1 MDLSPLCLCLIPS
14 KLIWLCVQ
22 SCQNKY
28 GLIAESASANHGAL
42 RLLSSPAVCSQGR
55 GLDHKLQICTEDVQ
69 IFFFLLQFETVF
81 LYSFVSMVSGDLG
94 FAWRFSPLDM
104 PDQPM
109 LEILQTHFE
118 EEAFVCPQRK
128 PDKGGEQIKEQ
139 FPALPLQ
146 NCTGFNSVCVRPPT
160 IFSAVSIFSTPQPP
174 LTLPAL
180 LSVARAPRAS
190 WIRAPGFALVLVSLV
205 RRELEQSWR
214 ATSSFSLL
222 PPSLLVSILHIDHL
236 MPDSRRCLIWR
247 RFLFLFFASY
257 IAVEP
262 SCVNNHSIWKS
273 NSVFSLILIK
283 ITSICS

>member
-1 MDLSPLCLCLIPS
+1 MIVSRCAPLSFSAVVFLVWAGKAFLRRGPQPFLCPKPVKINVDLSPLCLCLIPS

-146 NCTGFNSVCVRPPT
+146 NCTGFNSVCVRPPSSLL
-160 IFSAVSIFSTPQPP
+160 SASSVRHNPRWPFRHYWA
-174 LTLPAL
+174 LPAR
-180 LSVARAPRAS
+180 RAPRGS
-190 WIRAPGFALVLVSLV
+190 VLPV
-205 RRELEQSWR
+205 
-214 ATSSFSLL
+214 
-222 PPSLLVSILHIDHL
+222 LH
-236 MPDSRRCLIWR
+236 
-247 RFLFLFFASY
+247 
-257 IAVEP
+257 
-262 SCVNNHSIWKS
+262 
-273 NSVFSLILIK
+273 
-283 ITSICS
+283 

>member
-1 MDLSPLCLCLIPS
+1 M
-14 KLIWLCVQ
+14 
-22 SCQNKY
+22 
-28 GLIAESASANHGAL
+28 
-42 RLLSSPAVCSQGR
+42 
-55 GLDHKLQICTEDVQ
+55 
-69 IFFFLLQFETVF
+69 LQFETVF

-104 PDQPM
+104 PNQPR

-118 EEAFVCPQRK
+118 EEAFVCPERK

-146 NCTGFNSVCVRPPT
+146 NCTGFNSVCVRPPSSLL
-160 IFSAVSIFSTPQPP
+160 SASSVQTQPP

-180 LSVARAPRAS
+180 LSLARARAS

-222 PPSLLVSILHIDHL
+222 PPSLLVSSLHIDHM

-247 RFLFLFFASY
+247 RFLFCFL
-257 IAVEP
+257 P
-262 SCVNNHSIWKS
+262 RTLLWNHLVSP
-273 NSVFSLILIK
+273 V
-283 ITSICS
+283 T

>member
-1 MDLSPLCLCLIPS
+1 
-14 KLIWLCVQ
+14 
-22 SCQNKY
+22 
-28 GLIAESASANHGAL
+28 
-42 RLLSSPAVCSQGR
+42 
-55 GLDHKLQICTEDVQ
+55 
-69 IFFFLLQFETVF
+69 
-81 LYSFVSMVSGDLG
+81 MVSGDLG

-104 PDQPM
+104 PNQPR

-118 EEAFVCPQRK
+118 EEAFVCPERK

-146 NCTGFNSVCVRPPT
+146 NCTGFNSVCVRPPSSLL
-160 IFSAVSIFSTPQPP
+160 SASSVHTQPP

-180 LSVARAPRAS
+180 LSVARARAS

-222 PPSLLVSILHIDHL
+222 PPSLLVSSLNIDH
-236 MPDSRRCLIWR
+236 
-247 RFLFLFFASY
+247 RFSPVSHLEKIFVLFFASY

-262 SCVNNHSIWKS
+262 SCVTGDIINNHSIWKS